1 MRLSMKTWIPIS
13 MLLVMFGT
21 QAFGQAVPTASEVL
35 TPLPGGGGPRLS
47 WIDGTVHY
55 SVSGSEFVQLGYY
68 GSGNTT
74 STSAISGNLGWVSL
88 SKVHPTTV
96 LFAGGVLIGQGGQGT
111 STYQNIAVSQ
121 SYIAKKWVF
130 NVSDSFSFLPQSP
143 TVGLSGIGGVGDV
156 GVVPIEGPSAGPA
169 GGVLTYSGNRI
180 ANSLTGSVERRLSGR
195 TSASGSGSWTVLH
208 FLDEN
213 AGLDTSSASGS
224 VALNYRINALS
235 STSVSAVYATYDTT
249 GVYATL
255 PPGYPSN
262 NVTYQTKGIN
272 LSYSRQ
278 WNRALSTDV
287 SAGPQWISS
296 SAAQIIPDKL
306 NYFVNAGIGYTRHFM
321 NYGVRYSHGVNG
333 GSGAQPGAIADN
345 VTASVGRNFGRT
357 WAASANFGFSH
368 TTGLL
373 ALYPGTAG
381 NSGSINTEYG
391 SLQVSRGFT
400 RTISGYAS
408 YTAQAQSVNQ
418 GITTPNVFSGISST
432 FGVGVTWAPQS
443 KRLGEF

>member
-1 MRLSMKTWIPIS
+1 MKTWIPIS
-13 MLLVMFGT
+13 MMLVTLGA
-21 QAFGQAVPTASEVL
+21 QAFGQALPTANEAL

-55 SVSGSEFVQLGYY
+55 SLSGSEFVQLGYY

-74 STSAISGNLGWVSL
+74 STTSLSANVGWVSL
-88 SKVHPTTV
+88 SEVHPTTL

-121 SYIAKKWVF
+121 SYISHKWIF

-156 GVVPIEGPSAGPA
+156 GVVPIQGPSAGPA
-169 GGVLTYSGNRI
+169 GGVLTVSGNRI
-180 ANSLTGSVERRLSGR
+180 SNSLTGSVERMLSGR
-195 TSASGSGSWTVLH
+195 TSISGSGSWSWLH
-208 FLDEN
+208 FLDDN

-224 VALNYRINALS
+224 VSVNYRINALS
-235 STSVSAVYATYDTT
+235 STSVSAVYSTYDTT
-249 GVYATL
+249 GLIATL
-255 PPGYPSN
+255 PPGYPN
-262 NVTYQTKGIN
+262 NSVTYQTKGIN
-272 LSYSRQ
+272 VSYSRQ
-278 WNRALSTDV
+278 WTRAISTDV

-306 NYFVNAGIGYTRHFM
+306 NFFVNGGVSYGRQMM
-321 NYGVRYSHGVNG
+321 NYNLRYSHGVNG
-333 GSGAQPGAIADN
+333 GSGAQPGAISDN
-345 VTASVGRNFGRT
+345 VTGSAGRSFGRE
-357 WAASANFGFSH
+357 WATSATFGFSH

-373 ALYPGTAG
+373 ALDPNAVGINGAT
-381 NSGSINTEYG
+381 NTEYG

-418 GITTPNVFSGISST
+418 AISTTSTFSGISHT
-432 FGVGVTWAPQS
+432 FGVGITWAPQS